1 MCACVCSV
9 HTYTDVSSLV
19 PCSHTTSGPGVVAH
33 TISTVYISAC
43 IYRCMQYIHAE
54 RQTYRRQTERQAGR
68 QTDRQTDRRTDDTQT
83 HQHKHTE
90 TLCLC
95 LCLCLC
101 LSLALSLSLS
111 QPSEHAEA
119 LLSCDCCCSRRL
131 CRGFPIGSCPSKLSF
146 KPQLDDN
153 SHMTLVKFFKPPDVA

>member
-1 MCACVCSV
+1 MSVCMSIYIKFVCVCACVCSV

-68 QTDRQTDRRTDDTQT
+68 QTDRQTDRRTDGQTTHRHTNTNTQR
-83 HQHKHTE
+83 
-90 TLCLC
+90 LCA
-95 LCLCLC
+95 
-101 LSLALSLSLS
+101 SVSVSVSVSLSLS
-111 QPSEHAEA
+111 RSLSHNHPSTPRPYYPATA
-119 LLSCDCCCSRRL
+119 VA
-131 CRGFPIGSCPSKLSF
+131 RGACAVGS
-146 KPQLDDN
+146 Q
-153 SHMTLVKFFKPPDVA
+153 